1 MAGATLAINNLM
13 IELGGVVLTTFVC
26 VVFAVVSYF
35 VMMFGFSDI
44 KMSELGKTKKV

>member
-1 MAGATLAINNLM
+1 MAGATFAINSL
-13 IELGGVVLTTFVC
+13 IFSLSGIILTTFVC